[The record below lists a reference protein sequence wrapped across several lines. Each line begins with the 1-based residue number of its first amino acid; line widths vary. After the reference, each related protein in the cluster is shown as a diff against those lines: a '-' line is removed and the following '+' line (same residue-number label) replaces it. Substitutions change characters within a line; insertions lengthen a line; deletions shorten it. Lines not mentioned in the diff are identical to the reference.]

1 MLSTSVLVLN
11 RGFFP
16 VHVTSARRAF
26 CLLYSGL
33 ARAVNDQY
41 ETFDYP
47 SWSALSV
54 AAGDEAVGL
63 VGRAIRV
70 PRVVVLVAYDR
81 VPRRNVRFSRRNI
94 FVRDRNTCQ
103 YCGRTFHSSELNLD
117 HVVPRSQGGKTS
129 WENIV
134 CSCVLCNKRKGGH
147 RPEQAGMRLVVLP
160 RTPRWSPEY
169 AFSLRTPIHREWVP
183 FLNVVDFTY
192 WNLELQD

>member
-1 MLSTSVLVLN
+1 MLNTSVLVLN

-16 VHVTSARRAF
+16 VHVTSVRRAF
-26 CLLYSGL
+26 CLLYAGL
-33 ARAVNDQY
+33 ARAINEQY

-54 AAGDEAVGL
+54 AAGDEADGL
-63 VGRAIRV
+63 VGRAVRV

-103 YCGRTFHSSELNLD
+103 YCGRSFHSSELNLD

-134 CSCVLCNKRKGGH
+134 CSCVPCNKRKGGH
-147 RPEQAGMRLVVLP
+147 RPDQAGMRLGVPP

-183 FLNVVDFTY
+183 FLNVIDFTY